1 MKDINLKILVA
12 TLFLLSF
19 SALAQDS
26 LKLLASYDSLR
37 TVYGGNIFGFYP
49 IGVTPPV
56 LNENQKEKIT
66 NCIESLYVNNII
78 PKHIKGKVI
87 LEIICDKTGVPV
99 NITTLFEKPPNF
111 NLGNEAKNALK
122 SVIFI
127 PAMRQNENVS
137 IVFKFAITFEPP
149 KKDSK

>member
-87 LEIICDKTGVPV
+87 LEITSPLVFRFGFIYTNSRV
-99 NITTLFEKPPNF
+99 
-111 NLGNEAKNALK
+111 ASK
-122 SVIFI
+122 SDTDI
-127 PAMRQNENVS
+127 PT
-137 IVFKFAITFEPP
+137 I
-149 KKDSK
+149 